1 MSIIIIL
8 FSLSFFILYC
18 ITACKTKE
26 DQALSDAEQIKFIRK
41 HKKNL
46 KILRALVV
54 KGPDANIRGAG

>member
-41 HKKNL
+41 HKEKHL
-46 KILRALVV
+46 KHYR
-54 KGPDANIRGAG
+54 K